1 MDSNVSWWVWVLGG
15 MVTGGLPVL
24 GDSRIL
30 GLLQTVAVVGSP
42 FFIFATV
49 GAKWLPFALF
59 YGGLIVVSSFLF
71 KRRTAKED
79 VGRKAALAEKK
90 KNWS

>member
-1 MDSNVSWWVWVLGG
+1 MNSDIAWWIWLLGG
-15 MVTGGLPVL
+15 AATGALPL
-24 GDSRIL
+24 FGDNRLL
-30 GLLQTVAVVGSP
+30 GLLQTALVVGSP
-42 FFIFATV
+42 FYIFFTA

-71 KRRTAKED
+71 KRRAAQETAKRE
-79 VGRKAALAEKK
+79 ATLAEKK